1 MSELKKKKIINETGL
16 NELMVSIRRNA
27 KNSACIENFENLLR
41 EIDNP
46 EFVNVTVNSMT
57 NFFSEWFELL
67 RSVRCVQEKKFRSK
81 MLTTQF
87 IEPMRF
93 FNRVK
98 KMADEQMKI
107 RSIIED
113 IEIYRNTNAY
123 WKRSPNYVSS
133 LRRSSVTVD
142 TNRKRINVTNEE
154 IEKYIKE
161 NATYELTEEQ
171 TGCYGII
178 VDVSNLSADD
188 FERLLPGRNEL
199 KELARKEMLVWNYI
213 PGVIKAIV
221 QTKRREM
228 NMDNNSKKF

>member
-1 MSELKKKKIINETGL
+1 MSELKKKIINETGL

-57 NFFSEWFELL
+57 NFLSEWFELL

-98 KMADEQMKI
+98 KMADDQMKI

-113 IEIYRNTNAY
+113 IEIYRNVNEY
-123 WKRSPNYVSS
+123 WKRNSHDVSS

-213 PGVIKAIV
+213 PGVIKAII

>member
-1 MSELKKKKIINETGL
+1 MSKLKKKIINETGL

-57 NFFSEWFELL
+57 NFLSEWFELL
-67 RSVRCVQEKKFRSK
+67 SSVRCVQEKKFRSK

-107 RSIIED
+107 RAIIED
-113 IEIYRNTNAY
+113 IEIYRNVYEY
-123 WKRSPNYVSS
+123 WKTNPHDVSS

-142 TNRKRINVTNEE
+142 TNRKRINVINDE

-188 FERLLPGRNEL
+188 FESLLPGRNEL

-213 PGVIKAIV
+213 PGVIKAII

>member
-1 MSELKKKKIINETGL
+1 MSKLKKKIINETGL

-57 NFFSEWFELL
+57 NFLSEWFELL

-113 IEIYRNTNAY
+113 IEIYRNANEQ

-213 PGVIKAIV
+213 PGVIKAII

>member
-1 MSELKKKKIINETGL
+1 M
-16 NELMVSIRRNA
+16 
-27 KNSACIENFENLLR
+27 NFLSTATSSSFIMNLLP

-57 NFFSEWFELL
+57 NFLSEWFELL
-67 RSVRCVQEKKFRSK
+67 RTVRCVQEKKFRSK

-98 KMADEQMKI
+98 KMTDEQMKI

-113 IEIYRNTNAY
+113 IEIYRHVNEY
-123 WKRSPNYVSS
+123 WKTNPHDVSS

-142 TNRKRINVTNEE
+142 TNRKRINVTNDE
-154 IEKYIKE
+154 IKKYIKE

-171 TGCYGII
+171 TRCYGII
-178 VDVSNLSADD
+178 DDVSNLSVDD
-188 FERLLPGRNEL
+188 FERLLPGRNKL
-199 KELARKEMLVWNYI
+199 KELARREMVVWNYI
-213 PGVIKAIV
+213 PSVVKTII

>member
-1 MSELKKKKIINETGL
+1 MSKLKKKIINETGL

-57 NFFSEWFELL
+57 NFLSEWFELL

-113 IEIYRNTNAY
+113 IEIYRNVND
-123 WKRSPNYVSS
+123 WKRNSHDVSS
-133 LRRSSVTVD
+133 FGRSSVTVD
-142 TNRKRINVTNEE
+142 TNRKRINVTNSE

-213 PGVIKAIV
+213 PGVIKAII

-228 NMDNNSKKF
+228 NMDNNSKRF

>member
-1 MSELKKKKIINETGL
+1 MSELKKKIINETGL

-57 NFFSEWFELL
+57 NFLSEWFELL

-107 RSIIED
+107 RAIIED

-178 VDVSNLSADD
+178 VDVSNLSVDD

-213 PGVIKAIV
+213 PGVIKAII

>member
-1 MSELKKKKIINETGL
+1 MSKLKKKIINETGL

-57 NFFSEWFELL
+57 NFLSEWFELL

-98 KMADEQMKI
+98 KMADDQMKI

-188 FERLLPGRNEL
+188 FERLLPDRNEL

-213 PGVIKAIV
+213 PGVIKAII

>member
-1 MSELKKKKIINETGL
+1 MSKLKKNINETGL
-16 NELMVSIRRNA
+16 NELMVSIRRNV

-57 NFFSEWFELL
+57 NFLSEWFELL

-113 IEIYRNTNAY
+113 IEIYRNVNDY
-123 WKRSPNYVSS
+123 WKRNPRDISL
-133 LRRSSVTVD
+133 LRRSLVTVG

-178 VDVSNLSADD
+178 VDVSNLSVDD

-213 PGVIKAIV
+213 PGVIKAII

>member
-1 MSELKKKKIINETGL
+1 MSKLKKKIINETGL

-57 NFFSEWFELL
+57 NFLSEWFELL
-67 RSVRCVQEKKFRSK
+67 RTVRCVQEKKFRSK

-113 IEIYRNTNAY
+113 IEIYRHVNEY
-123 WKRSPNYVSS
+123 WKTNPHDVSS

-142 TNRKRINVTNEE
+142 TNRKRINVTNDE
-154 IEKYIKE
+154 IKKYIKE

-171 TGCYGII
+171 TRCYGII
-178 VDVSNLSADD
+178 DDVSNLSVDD

-213 PGVIKAIV
+213 PGVIKAII

>member
-1 MSELKKKKIINETGL
+1 MSKLKKKIINETGL

-57 NFFSEWFELL
+57 NFLSEWFELL

-98 KMADEQMKI
+98 KMADDQMKI

-113 IEIYRNTNAY
+113 IEIYRNANEY

-213 PGVIKAIV
+213 PGVIKAII

>member
-1 MSELKKKKIINETGL
+1 MSKLKKKIINETGL

-57 NFFSEWFELL
+57 NFLSEWFELL

-113 IEIYRNTNAY
+113 IEIYRHVNEY
-123 WKRSPNYVSS
+123 WKTNPHDVSS

-142 TNRKRINVTNEE
+142 TNRKRINVTNDE
-154 IEKYIKE
+154 IKKYIKE

-171 TGCYGII
+171 TRCYGII
-178 VDVSNLSADD
+178 DDVSNLSVDD
-188 FERLLPGRNEL
+188 FERLLPGRNKL
-199 KELARKEMLVWNYI
+199 KERARREMVVWNYI
-213 PGVIKAIV
+213 PSVVKTII

>member
-1 MSELKKKKIINETGL
+1 MSELKKKINETAL

-27 KNSACIENFENLLR
+27 KDSACITNFEDLLH
-41 EIDNP
+41 EIDDP
-46 EFVNVTVNSMT
+46 EFVNITVNSMT
-57 NFFSEWFELL
+57 NFMSEWFELL
-67 RSVRCVQEKKFRSK
+67 SAAVVVPQKKFCSK

-107 RSIIED
+107 RAIIED
-113 IEIYRNTNAY
+113 IEIGRAVFNY
-123 WKRSPNYVSS
+123 WQTEPRDNSS

-142 TNRKRINVTNEE
+142 TNRKRIKVDHEE
-154 IEKYIKE
+154 VVKYINE
-161 NATYELTEEQ
+161 NAAYRPDAETF
-171 TGCYGII
+171 GCYVPWSMDNVGR
-178 VDVSNLSADD
+178 LSDDD
-188 FERLLPGRNEL
+188 FDRLFPNNVAL

-213 PGVIKAIV
+213 PGVIKAII

>member
-1 MSELKKKKIINETGL
+1 MSKLKKKIINETGL

-41 EIDNP
+41 EIDNS

-57 NFFSEWFELL
+57 NFLSEWFELL

-213 PGVIKAIV
+213 PGVIKAII

>member
-1 MSELKKKKIINETGL
+1 MSKLKKKIINETGL

-57 NFFSEWFELL
+57 NFLSEWFELL

-113 IEIYRNTNAY
+113 EIYRNTNAY

-213 PGVIKAIV
+213 PGVIKAII

>member
-1 MSELKKKKIINETGL
+1 MSKLKKKINETGL

-57 NFFSEWFELL
+57 NFLSEWFELL

-98 KMADEQMKI
+98 KMADDQMKI

-213 PGVIKAIV
+213 PGVIKAII

>member
-1 MSELKKKKIINETGL
+1 MSKLKKKIINETGL

-57 NFFSEWFELL
+57 NFLSEWFELL

-113 IEIYRNTNAY
+113 IEIYRNANEY
-123 WKRSPNYVSS
+123 WKTNPHDVSS

-213 PGVIKAIV
+213 PGVIKAII

>member
-1 MSELKKKKIINETGL
+1 MSELKKKKINETGL

-57 NFFSEWFELL
+57 NFLSEWFELL

-98 KMADEQMKI
+98 KMADDQMKI

-113 IEIYRNTNAY
+113 IEIYRNVNEY
-123 WKRSPNYVSS
+123 WKRNSHDVSS

-142 TNRKRINVTNEE
+142 TNRKRINVTNDE

-161 NATYELTEEQ
+161 NATYELTKEQ

-213 PGVIKAIV
+213 PGVIKAII

>member
-1 MSELKKKKIINETGL
+1 MSKLKKKIINETGL

-57 NFFSEWFELL
+57 NFLSEWFELL
-67 RSVRCVQEKKFRSK
+67 RTVRCVQEKKFRSK

-133 LRRSSVTVD
+133 LRRSSVTVG

-161 NATYELTEEQ
+161 NATYELTKEQ

-213 PGVIKAIV
+213 PGVIKAII

>member
-1 MSELKKKKIINETGL
+1 MSKLKKKINETGL

-57 NFFSEWFELL
+57 NFLSEWFELL

-113 IEIYRNTNAY
+113 IEIYRNVNEY
-123 WKRSPNYVSS
+123 WKRNSHDVSS

-213 PGVIKAIV
+213 PGVIKAII

>member
-1 MSELKKKKIINETGL
+1 MSKLKTKINETGL

-41 EIDNP
+41 EIGNP

-57 NFFSEWFELL
+57 NFLSEWFELL

-98 KMADEQMKI
+98 KMADDQMKI

-113 IEIYRNTNAY
+113 IEIYRYVSET
-123 WKRSPNYVSS
+123 WKINSHDVSS

-142 TNRKRINVTNEE
+142 TNRKRINVTNDE

-199 KELARKEMLVWNYI
+199 KKLARKEMLVWNYI
-213 PGVIKAIV
+213 PGVIKAII

>member
-1 MSELKKKKIINETGL
+1 M
-16 NELMVSIRRNA
+16 
-27 KNSACIENFENLLR
+27 NLLPA
-41 EIDNP
+41 IHNP
-46 EFVNVTVNSMT
+46 DFVNVTVNSMT
-57 NFFSEWFELL
+57 NFLSEWFELL

-107 RSIIED
+107 RAIIED
-113 IEIYRNTNAY
+113 IEIYRNANEY
-123 WKRSPNYVSS
+123 WKTNPHDVSS
-133 LRRSSVTVD
+133 VRGCSVRVD
-142 TNRKRINVTNEE
+142 ANRKRSNVTNDE
-154 IEKYIKE
+154 IEKYIKD

-213 PGVIKAIV
+213 PGVIKAII

>member
-1 MSELKKKKIINETGL
+1 MSELKKKIINETGL

-57 NFFSEWFELL
+57 NFLSEWFELL

-113 IEIYRNTNAY
+113 IEIYRNVNEY
-123 WKRSPNYVSS
+123 WKRNSHDVSS

-213 PGVIKAIV
+213 PGVIKAII

>member
-1 MSELKKKKIINETGL
+1 MSKLKKKIINETGL

-57 NFFSEWFELL
+57 NFLSEWFELL

-113 IEIYRNTNAY
+113 IEIYRNANEY

-161 NATYELTEEQ
+161 NATYELTKEQ

-213 PGVIKAIV
+213 PGVIKAII

>member
-1 MSELKKKKIINETGL
+1 MSKLKKKIINETGL
-16 NELMVSIRRNA
+16 NELMVSIRRNV

-57 NFFSEWFELL
+57 NFLSEWFELL

-133 LRRSSVTVD
+133 LRRSSVTVG

-213 PGVIKAIV
+213 PGVIKAII

>member
-1 MSELKKKKIINETGL
+1 MSELKKKIINETGL

-57 NFFSEWFELL
+57 NFLSEWFELL

-107 RSIIED
+107 RAIIED
-113 IEIYRNTNAY
+113 IEIYRNANEY
-123 WKRSPNYVSS
+123 WKTNPHDVSS

-142 TNRKRINVTNEE
+142 TNRKRINVTNDE

-213 PGVIKAIV
+213 PGVIKAII

>member
-1 MSELKKKKIINETGL
+1 MSKLKKKIINETGL

-57 NFFSEWFELL
+57 NFLSEWFELL

-113 IEIYRNTNAY
+113 IEIYRNVNEY
-123 WKRSPNYVSS
+123 WKRNPHDVSS
-133 LRRSSVTVD
+133 LRRSSVTVG

-178 VDVSNLSADD
+178 VDVSNLSVDD

-213 PGVIKAIV
+213 PGVIKAII

>member
-1 MSELKKKKIINETGL
+1 MSKLKKKIINETGL

-57 NFFSEWFELL
+57 NFLSEWFELL

-123 WKRSPNYVSS
+123 WKRSPHYISS

-213 PGVIKAIV
+213 PGVIKAII

>member
-1 MSELKKKKIINETGL
+1 MSELKKKIINETGF

-57 NFFSEWFELL
+57 NFLSEWFELL

-113 IEIYRNTNAY
+113 IEIYRNVNDY
-123 WKRSPNYVSS
+123 WKRNPHDVSL

-213 PGVIKAIV
+213 PGVIKAII

>member
-1 MSELKKKKIINETGL
+1 MSKLKKKIINETGL

-57 NFFSEWFELL
+57 NFISEWFELL

-113 IEIYRNTNAY
+113 IEIYRNANEY

-199 KELARKEMLVWNYI
+199 KELARKEMLVWTYI
-213 PGVIKAIV
+213 PGVIKAII

>member
-1 MSELKKKKIINETGL
+1 MSELKKKINETGL
-16 NELMVSIRRNA
+16 NELMVSIRRNV

-57 NFFSEWFELL
+57 NFLSEWFELL
-67 RSVRCVQEKKFRSK
+67 RSVRCVQEKKFQSK

-113 IEIYRNTNAY
+113 IEIYRNVTGY
-123 WKRSPNYVSS
+123 WKRNPHDVSL
-133 LRRSSVTVD
+133 LRRSAVTVG

-188 FERLLPGRNEL
+188 FERFLPGRNEL

-213 PGVIKAIV
+213 PGVIKAII

>member
-1 MSELKKKKIINETGL
+1 MSKLKKKIINETGL

-57 NFFSEWFELL
+57 NFLSEWFELL

-98 KMADEQMKI
+98 KMTDEQMKI

-113 IEIYRNTNAY
+113 IEIYRHVNEY
-123 WKRSPNYVSS
+123 WKTNPHDVSS

-142 TNRKRINVTNEE
+142 TNRKRINVTNDE
-154 IEKYIKE
+154 IKKYIKE

-171 TGCYGII
+171 TRCYGII
-178 VDVSNLSADD
+178 DDVSNLSVDD
-188 FERLLPGRNEL
+188 FERLLPGRNKL
-199 KELARKEMLVWNYI
+199 KELARREMVVWNYI
-213 PGVIKAIV
+213 PSVVKTII
-221 QTKRREM
+221 
-228 NMDNNSKKF
+228 

>member
-1 MSELKKKKIINETGL
+1 MSELKKKIINETGL

-57 NFFSEWFELL
+57 NFLSEWFELL

-113 IEIYRNTNAY
+113 IEIYRNVNDY
-123 WKRSPNYVSS
+123 WKRNPHDVSL
-133 LRRSSVTVD
+133 LRRSSVTVG

-161 NATYELTEEQ
+161 NATYKLTEEQ

-213 PGVIKAIV
+213 PGVIKAII

-228 NMDNNSKKF
+228 DMDNNSKKF

>member
-1 MSELKKKKIINETGL
+1 MSELKKKINETGL
-16 NELMVSIRRNA
+16 KELMVSIRRNA

-57 NFFSEWFELL
+57 NFLSEWFELL
-67 RSVRCVQEKKFRSK
+67 RSVRCVQEKKFQSK

-107 RSIIED
+107 RAIIED
-113 IEIYRNTNAY
+113 IEIYRNVNEY
-123 WKRSPNYVSS
+123 WKTNPHDVSS

-142 TNRKRINVTNEE
+142 TNRKRINVTNDE

-161 NATYELTEEQ
+161 NAAYELTEEQ

-178 VDVSNLSADD
+178 ADVSKLSVDD

-213 PGVIKAIV
+213 PGVIKAVI

>member
-1 MSELKKKKIINETGL
+1 MSKLKKKINETGL

-57 NFFSEWFELL
+57 NFLSEWFELL

-98 KMADEQMKI
+98 KMADDQMKI

-188 FERLLPGRNEL
+188 FERRLPGRNEL

-213 PGVIKAIV
+213 PGVIKAII

-228 NMDNNSKKF
+228 NMDNNSKKL